1 MILDFVLTAWNMAL
15 AFVFIVLPIA
25 FLIGFF
31 GKLLEN
37 KREENEAK
45 RLEAEANEPKAEQ
58 ANVPKPEVY
67 KTVKKE
73 PGSYLVV
80 GPDATEAIVVRVT
93 VPNEGNFWV
102 AALAVKNSVHSDRV
116 LTKKE
121 AVKLAIEML
130 KEHKEK
136 KNGS

>member
-1 MILDFVLTAWNMAL
+1 MILDFISTAWNLAL
-15 AFVFIVLPIA
+15 FFIFVVLPIA
-25 FLIGFF
+25 FLFGFF
-31 GKLLEN
+31 KKLQ
-37 KREENEAK
+37 EAK
-45 RLEAEANEPKAEQ
+45 HEANETKRLGAEQPKAEK
-58 ANVPKPEVY
+58 ANMPKPEVY